1 MPITGYL
8 NKGLPMH
15 LMYFGDIILDSRFG
29 IRIQITTN
37 ANRIFNHMCQP
48 LLEFMNKKFNC
59 LYQPLKSNA
68 FDLKKKTFF
77 CIITKMTFDLILLF

>member
-1 MPITGYL
+1 
-8 NKGLPMH
+8 MH

-29 IRIQITTN
+29 IRIQITTS

-68 FDLKKKTFF
+68 FDLKKKNIFLYNYKND
-77 CIITKMTFDLILLF
+77 IWFDFIVLKIDLK